1 MHTLTFLDRATYAR
15 PKRKLPS
22 KDGKRLIE
30 REKTSTNQRK
40 RKKPKKKSVINNKEY
55 FFFVV
60 KYRTYVVK
68 VFSCLVYG
76 AYVYTKW
83 KNQYIIAS

>member
-40 RKKPKKKSVINNKEY
+40 RKKPKK
-55 FFFVV
+55 
-60 KYRTYVVK
+60 
-68 VFSCLVYG
+68 
-76 AYVYTKW
+76 
-83 KNQYIIAS
+83 NQ